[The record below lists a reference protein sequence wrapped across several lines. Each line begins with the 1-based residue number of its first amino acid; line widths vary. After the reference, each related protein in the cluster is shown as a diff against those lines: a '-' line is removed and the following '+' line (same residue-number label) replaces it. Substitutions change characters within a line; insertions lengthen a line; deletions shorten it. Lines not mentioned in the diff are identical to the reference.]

1 MQTAPSSRSAMPP
14 PPGRALSTVCGVWRF
29 LTMMLTRSQSN
40 ISDQSVACPSYHRV
54 EEALGRTD
62 ASKAVRPAIVGA
74 TGAGKN
80 YWLNWLI
87 KKQMALSSL
96 DATSSSGRTSSTV
109 HTTGQGAAY
118 PNYHRIE
125 EASCRTDTC
134 NVVIFGETGSGKSSL
149 VNLITGKEKAPT
161 SPDATGCTTEPT
173 VYEHDVTTQNKTVK
187 VQLFDTAGLDEG
199 SEGTIPTMQGQ
210 RALKTLLRTLKKN
223 RGIHLLIYCVQ
234 GTKDAW
240 ALQRNYKSLHSKVKG
255 RVPIV
260 LVVTALEDRE
270 PEMEDWWRNNE
281 TSISELG
288 MNFAGHACITA
299 VTIDQDDTDKLRQR
313 REQSYD
319 AVCSLFEHCR
329 LQNRSAAHRVIPIP
343 SARKTKNIV
352 LFGEAGAGKSSVVNL
367 MAGRDVAYTSPGM
380 RRCTLQWQDYTI
392 NFDGESYKVFDTI
405 GIEESGLEMEE
416 YLVAVANAYRF
427 IKTLDAEGGVDLLL
441 FCIRA
446 GRFTAA
452 LQSNYRF
459 FHEFLCEKK
468 VPIVLAITNLEREQR
483 MEDWWD
489 REHSIFPRH
498 EIHVAG
504 HACITAANGLDG
516 RHQQLYEESRIAIR
530 TLVKENITGGP
541 NEVWTGGNNVFVSL
555 VRALKKLLV
564 KNTHIRKMNLT
575 GQLTKRCGM
584 PRETAG
590 QLVDM
595 IEQGEVKV
603 DSDTA

>member
-1 MQTAPSSRSAMPP
+1 MPP

-62 ASKAVRPAIVGA
+62 ASKAVRPAIVGE

-96 DATSSSGRTSSTV
+96 DATSSSGRTSSIV
-109 HTTGQGAAY
+109 HTTGQDAAY

-125 EASCRTDTC
+125 EASRRTDTC
-134 NVVIFGETGSGKSSL
+134 NVIFGETGSGKSSL

-187 VQLFDTAGLDEG
+187 VQLFNTAGLDEG

-223 RGIHLLIYCVQ
+223 RGIHLLIYCV
-234 GTKDAW
+234 
-240 ALQRNYKSLHSKVKG
+240 
-255 RVPIV
+255 
-260 LVVTALEDRE
+260 
-270 PEMEDWWRNNE
+270 
-281 TSISELG
+281 
-288 MNFAGHACITA
+288 
-299 VTIDQDDTDKLRQR
+299 
-313 REQSYD
+313 
-319 AVCSLFEHCR
+319 
-329 LQNRSAAHRVIPIP
+329 
-343 SARKTKNIV
+343 
-352 LFGEAGAGKSSVVNL
+352 
-367 MAGRDVAYTSPGM
+367 
-380 RRCTLQWQDYTI
+380 
-392 NFDGESYKVFDTI
+392 FDT
-405 GIEESGLEMEE
+405 
-416 YLVAVANAYRF
+416 
-427 IKTLDAEGGVDLLL
+427 
-441 FCIRA
+441 

-468 VPIVLAITNLEREQR
+468 VPIVLAIKNLEREQR

-504 HACITAANGLDG
+504 HVCITAANGLDG
-516 RHQQLYEESRIAIR
+516 RHQQLYEELRIAIR
-530 TLVKENITGGP
+530 TLVQENITGDP

-564 KNTHIRKMNLT
+564 KNT
-575 GQLTKRCGM
+575 
-584 PRETAG
+584 
-590 QLVDM
+590 
-595 IEQGEVKV
+595 
-603 DSDTA
+603 